1 MRDRVVPWL
10 IAAVDETRLGREDF
24 PARLEG
30 LLAAGC
36 PTVLLRGGGLP
47 ARRLWEI
54 AGAAVGRCR
63 AHGAELWIGDRA
75 DIARACGAD
84 AVQLPARGLSTGG
97 ARRVVGPAM
106 RVGRSVHSAA
116 EAGAAAASGAD
127 HLLVGTVFATPSHP
141 KVVPAGV
148 ELLAAVAAAT
158 TVPFLAIGGITPDTA
173 AAVAVAGAR
182 GVVAVRALWDAPD
195 PAAAVAAFSVAF
207 RSAFGRGRG
216 EALHSPP

>member
-1 MRDRVVPWL
+1 MGDRVVPWL
-10 IAAVDETRLGREDF
+10 IAAVDETRLGRDDF

-36 PTVLLRGGGLP
+36 PAVLLRGGGLS

-54 AGAAVGRCR
+54 AEAAAGRCR

-97 ARRVVGPAM
+97 ARRVVGAAV
-106 RVGRSVHSAA
+106 RVGRSVHSAVEA
-116 EAGAAAASGAD
+116 ETAAASGAD
-127 HLLVGTVFATPSHP
+127 HLIVGTVLATPTHP
-141 KVVPAGV
+141 TVDPAGI

-173 AAVAVAGAR
+173 AAVAAAGAR

-195 PAAAVAAFSVAF
+195 AAAAVAAFRVAF
-207 RSAFGRGRG
+207 RSASGRGRAD
-216 EALHSPP
+216 ALHSPP